1 MSLKR
6 HYISKSEPH
15 NAQIL
20 SVFRLFPE
28 AQINITNERTIT
40 MEDNKKNQEPMPAK
54 NVRLRV
60 DQWEDCDR
68 LAKKLSLPSE
78 KHFIRDAVDFYIEFL
93 NAKSSSKFLTPALES
108 VIEAK
113 NRDSEG
119 RINRNLY
126 RMAVELN
133 HLARIIAYTY
143 DIPDEVVKDLRTQA
157 IRDVQETNGT
167 IRADEIIRGN

>member
-1 MSLKR
+1 
-6 HYISKSEPH
+6 
-15 NAQIL
+15 
-20 SVFRLFPE
+20 
-28 AQINITNERTIT
+28 
-40 MEDNKKNQEPMPAK
+40 MEDNKKNQEAMPAK

-93 NAKSSSKFLTPALES
+93 NAKNSSKFLTPALES
-108 VIEAK
+108 VIESK

-119 RINRNLY
+119 RINRNLFKL
-126 RMAVELN
+126 AVEQN
-133 HLARIIAYTY
+133 QLARVVAYTY
-143 DIPDEVVKDLRTQA
+143 DIPADVLNKIRAQA

-167 IRADEIIRGN
+167 IRADEIVRGN

>member
-1 MSLKR
+1 
-6 HYISKSEPH
+6 
-15 NAQIL
+15 
-20 SVFRLFPE
+20 
-28 AQINITNERTIT
+28 
-40 MEDNKKNQEPMPAK
+40 MEDNKKNQEAMPAK

-93 NAKSSSKFLTPALES
+93 NAKNSSKFLTPALES
-108 VIEAK
+108 VIESK

-119 RINRNLY
+119 RINRNLFKL
-126 RMAVELN
+126 AVEQN
-133 HLARIIAYTY
+133 QLARVVAYTY
-143 DIPDEVVKDLRTQA
+143 GIPADVLNKIRGQA

-167 IRADEIIRGN
+167 IRVDEIMRGD

>member
-1 MSLKR
+1 
-6 HYISKSEPH
+6 
-15 NAQIL
+15 
-20 SVFRLFPE
+20 
-28 AQINITNERTIT
+28 
-40 MEDNKKNQEPMPAK
+40 MEDNKKNQAAMPAK

-126 RMAVELN
+126 RLAVEQN

-143 DIPDEVVKDLRTQA
+143 DIPDEVVKELRAQA

-167 IRADEIIRGN
+167 IRVDEIIRGS

>member
-1 MSLKR
+1 
-6 HYISKSEPH
+6 
-15 NAQIL
+15 
-20 SVFRLFPE
+20 
-28 AQINITNERTIT
+28 
-40 MEDNKKNQEPMPAK
+40 MPAK

-93 NAKSSSKFLTPALES
+93 NAKNSSKFLTPALES
-108 VIEAK
+108 VIESK

-119 RINRNLY
+119 RINRNLFKL
-126 RMAVELN
+126 AVEQN
-133 HLARIIAYTY
+133 QLARVVAYTY
-143 DIPDEVVKDLRTQA
+143 DIPADVLNKIRAQA

-167 IRADEIIRGN
+167 IRADEIVRGN

>member
-1 MSLKR
+1 
-6 HYISKSEPH
+6 
-15 NAQIL
+15 
-20 SVFRLFPE
+20 
-28 AQINITNERTIT
+28 
-40 MEDNKKNQEPMPAK
+40 MPAK

-93 NAKSSSKFLTPALES
+93 NAKSSAKFLTPALES
-108 VIEAK
+108 VIDAK

-126 RMAVELN
+126 RLAVDGKN
-133 HLARIIAYTY
+133 A
-143 DIPDEVVKDLRTQA
+143 VKSILYRFLRLFPT
-157 IRDVQETNGT
+157 
-167 IRADEIIRGN
+167 